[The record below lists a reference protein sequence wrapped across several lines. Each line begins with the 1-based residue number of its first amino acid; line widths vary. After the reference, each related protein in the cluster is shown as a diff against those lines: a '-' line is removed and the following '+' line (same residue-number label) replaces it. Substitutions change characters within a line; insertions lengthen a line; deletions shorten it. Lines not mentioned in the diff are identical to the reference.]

1 MTHRAHPLVLLAL
14 LSATLLAL
22 TATPA
27 QAQDRELTREGFFI
41 GGGLGFGSLGLEGV
55 DDREGALSGYLK
67 LGGALNE
74 TLLLG
79 VETNGW
85 VDEEGGATL
94 TFGNLSGIVQFYPSR
109 TSGFYLKA
117 GAGLAR
123 LDLDL
128 GIGGS
133 GAETGLGFVIG
144 TGFDVPLGSR
154 VALTPF
160 ANFNYGNIE
169 DTGVSVFQFGLGIN
183 AY

>member
-1 MTHRAHPLVLLAL
+1 MRTSLLAL
-14 LSATLLAL
+14 RTLLVTGILALSAV
-22 TATPA
+22 PA
-27 QAQDRELTREGFFI
+27 QAQERPLEREGFFI
-41 GGGLGFGSLGLEGV
+41 GGGLGYGSLGIEGG
-55 DDREGALSGYLK
+55 DEREGALSGYLK

-74 TLLLG
+74 SVLLG

-85 VDEEGGATL
+85 IDEEGGATL
-94 TFGNLSGIVQFYPSR
+94 TFGNLSGIVQFYPTA

-133 GAETGLGFVIG
+133 GAETGLGLVIG

-169 DTGVSVFQFGLGIN
+169 DTGVSVFQFGVGIN